1 MPGILSGVAS
11 GQLSYNDAKLI
22 KGKFMNIK
30 RHIAA
35 CAAFIGLVV
44 TSGAAVADD
53 HVYTEG
59 PVVNVGAIRTEYGK
73 FDDYMK
79 YLDTTWKAE
88 QEAAKKAGY
97 IISYRVVTVEP
108 RGEHDPDIYLM
119 ITYKNWAALDGATVK
134 GDAIAKQV
142 EGSLATSNQSAVDR
156 GKVRRVLGSWT
167 GQELDLK

>member
-1 MPGILSGVAS
+1 
-11 GQLSYNDAKLI
+11 
-22 KGKFMNIK
+22 MNIK
-30 RHIAA
+30 HCIAA
-35 CAAFIGLVV
+35 CAASVALAA
-44 TSGAAVADD
+44 TSAQAVADD

-59 PVVNVGAIRTEYGK
+59 PVVNVAAIRTEYGK

-108 RGEHDPDIYLM
+108 RTENDPDIYLVVN
-119 ITYKNWAALDGATVK
+119 YKNWAAMDESTAK
-134 GDAIAKQV
+134 SDAIAKQV
-142 EGSLATSNQSAVDR
+142 EGTLDASNKGNVDR
-156 GKVRRVLGSWT
+156 GKIRRVLGSWT